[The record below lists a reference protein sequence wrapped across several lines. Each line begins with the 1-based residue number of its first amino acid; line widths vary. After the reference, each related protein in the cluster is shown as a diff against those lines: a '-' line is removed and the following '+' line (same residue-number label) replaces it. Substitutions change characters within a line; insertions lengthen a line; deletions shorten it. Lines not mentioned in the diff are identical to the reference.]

1 MKNVLFLVGSFLISL
16 LGIAQETYTL
26 SGTVMLNND
35 ALPGANVMVKNSSKA
50 TMTDFDGFY
59 SLALEEGNYTLIF
72 SYGNQKEVEVELTSD
87 QNLDVDLTGTHES
100 LEEVFLSSIR
110 VDADSPI
117 TYSNLTNEEI
127 EERNLGQDIPVL
139 MNYLPS
145 VVTTTDAGN
154 GVGYTGIRVRG
165 SDATRTN
172 VTVNGVPINDA
183 ESQGT
188 FWVNMGDFASSTEN
202 LQLQRGVG
210 TSTNGAGAFGASIN
224 ILTDRYSEEAYA
236 EVANSYGSFNTHKHT
251 VKYGTGLI
259 DKHWSFTGRASQ
271 IKSDGYIDRAES
283 DLKSYFLQGSY
294 VNEGTIVKA
303 IMFGGKERTYQAW
316 YGVTQKQIDSL
327 GRTYNPAG
335 RYIDE
340 NGNEKFY
347 DNQTDNYQQ
356 DHYQLLWNQ
365 TYNKNWSSNFALH
378 YTRGKGYYEEYEVGA
393 DFSEFGLEPFT
404 ANGEEVTTSDLVNTS
419 WLDNHFYGTTF
430 SLNYQNNTVD
440 AIFGGG
446 WNRYDGDHFGEVI
459 YTRFAQNNDPY
470 EPFYENNAVKTDF
483 NLYSKA
489 TVSLTDQLAV
499 YGDLQIRTINYE
511 GNGPTQELPNFP
523 IDANFSFFNP
533 KGGFTFQINEENQ
546 LYGSVAVAHREP
558 TRSDYEDAFENG
570 ENEPTEERLVDY
582 ELGWRFKS
590 GKNQINTNLYF
601 MNYKDQ
607 LVLTGEIDEEGAAIR
622 KNSGK
627 SYRLGL
633 EVDANIQVNDWLS
646 LRPNIAVS
654 QNKNKDFVGFQDGAQ
669 QNFGNTD
676 IAFSPNV
683 VAGNMIRISP
693 VGNLQ
698 FNLLSKYVGDQYM
711 SNLELESSKLDSYFI
726 NDFNVQ
732 YVWDEALLFEE
743 IVFTGLVNNIFDVE
757 YVSNGYFYTYDV
769 ENTDMLN
776 GVETIGGAGYYPQA
790 TRNYLLGLT
799 LKF

>member
-1 MKNVLFLVGSFLISL
+1 MKNVLFLVGFCFISL

-26 SGTVMLNND
+26 SGTVILNNT
-35 ALPGANVMVKNSSKA
+35 ALPGANITVKNSSKA
-50 TMTDFDGFY
+50 TTTDFNGFY

-72 SYGNQKEVEVELTSD
+72 SYGNQKTVEVELTGD
-87 QNLDVDLTGTHES
+87 QTLDVDLTGTHES

-172 VTVNGVPINDA
+172 VTVNGIPINDA

-202 LQLQRGVG
+202 IQLQRGVG

-236 EVANSYGSFNTHKHT
+236 EVANSYGSYNTHKHT
-251 VKYGTGLI
+251 VKFSTGLFN
-259 DKHWSFTGRASQ
+259 DHWEFAGRASQ

-294 VNEGTIVKA
+294 VNDGTLVKA

-316 YGVTQKQIDSL
+316 YGVTQQEIDSL

-335 RYIDE
+335 RYTDE
-340 NGNEKFY
+340 NGNVKFY
-347 DNQTDNYQQ
+347 NNQTDNYQQ

-365 TYNKNWSSNFALH
+365 KYNKNWSSNLAFH
-378 YTRGKGYYEEYEVGA
+378 YTRGKGYYEEYEV
-393 DFSEFGLEPFT
+393 DRVLTNFGLEPFM
-404 ANGEEVTTSDLVNTS
+404 ANGEEVTKSDLVNTS

-430 SLNYQNNTVD
+430 SVNYQNNTVD
-440 AIFGGG
+440 AIVGGG

-459 YTRFAQNNDPY
+459 YTRFARNNDPY

-483 NLYSKA
+483 NLYTKA

-511 GNGPTQELPNFP
+511 GNGPTQELPDFP

-533 KGGFTFQINEENQ
+533 KGGFTFQFNEENQ

-558 TRSDYEDAFENG
+558 SRSDYEDAFKNG

-590 GKNQINTNLYF
+590 GKTQVNTNLYF

-654 QNKNKDFVGFQDGAQ
+654 QNKNKDFVGFDDDIQ
-669 QNFGNTD
+669 QNLGDTD
-676 IAFSPNV
+676 IAYSPNII
-683 VAGNMIRISP
+683 AGNIIRISP
-693 VGNLQ
+693 ARNLQ
-698 FNLLSKYVGDQYM
+698 LNWLSKYVGEQYM
-711 SNLELESSKLDSYFI
+711 TNLELKASKLESYFV

-732 YVWDEALLFEE
+732 YVWDKAPLFKEV
-743 IVFTGLVNNIFDVE
+743 VFTGLVNNIFDVN
-757 YVSNGYFYTYDV
+757 YISNGNFYSSEY
-769 ENTDMLN
+769 
-776 GVETIGGAGYYPQA
+776 IIYYPQA
-790 TRNYLLGLT
+790 TINFLAGIT